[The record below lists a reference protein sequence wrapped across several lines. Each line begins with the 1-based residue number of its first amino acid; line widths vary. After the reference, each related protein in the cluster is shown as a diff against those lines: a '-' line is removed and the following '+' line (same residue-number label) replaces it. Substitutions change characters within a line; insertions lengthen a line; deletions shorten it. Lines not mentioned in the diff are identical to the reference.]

1 MNKWFELIL
10 GVILLVGVVA
20 LVLPGMPLQSWGTS
34 ALIVLK
40 GGLAWIVAI
49 IGLILIIL
57 GISEI
62 KG

>member
-10 GVILLVGVVA
+10 GVILLVGVIA
-20 LVLPGMPLQSWGTS
+20 LVLPGMPLESWGTS
-34 ALIVLK
+34 AMTVLK
-40 GGLAWIVAI
+40 GGLSWIVAI

>member
-1 MNKWFELIL
+1 MNKWLELIL

-20 LVLPGMPLQSWGTS
+20 LVLPGMPLDSWGFAAWT
-34 ALIVLK
+34 LLK
-40 GGLAWIVAI
+40 GGITWVVGI
-49 IGLILIIL
+49 IGLVLIIL

>member
-1 MNKWFELIL
+1 MNKWLELLL
-10 GVILLVGVVA
+10 GLILLVGVIA
-20 LVLPGMPLQSWGTS
+20 LVFPGMPMESWGT
-34 ALIVLK
+34 AAVIVLK
-40 GGLAWIVAI
+40 GALSWIVAL

>member
-1 MNKWFELIL
+1 MNKWFELLL
-10 GVILLVGVVA
+10 GLILLVGTIV
-20 LVLPGMPLQSWGTS
+20 LVFPGMPLESWGTS

-49 IGLILIIL
+49 IGLLLIIL

>member
-1 MNKWFELIL
+1 MNKWLELFLGLIL
-10 GVILLVGVVA
+10 LAGVVA

-34 ALIVLK
+34 ALTVLK
-40 GGLAWIVAI
+40 GGLAWIVAL

>member
-10 GVILLVGVVA
+10 GLILLAGVVA
-20 LVLPGMPLQSWGTS
+20 LVLPGMPLQSWGTA
-34 ALIVLK
+34 ALITLK

-57 GISEI
+57 GIGEI